1 MSDKS
6 KCLFRSKTSMS
17 NMSFQNFEN
26 GLKAISD
33 WLEGGLNVF
42 VKKFR
47 GGQQFDRQ
55 VYFKRG
61 PLAKMGKAV
70 I

>member
-47 GGQQFDRQ
+47 GGQQLDRQ